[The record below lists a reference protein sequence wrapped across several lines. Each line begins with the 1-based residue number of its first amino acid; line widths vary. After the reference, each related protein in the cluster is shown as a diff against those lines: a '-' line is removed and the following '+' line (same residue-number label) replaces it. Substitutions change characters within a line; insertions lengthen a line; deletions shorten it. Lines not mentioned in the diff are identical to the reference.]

1 MNILDKFRYSK
12 DNPAQLN
19 IVLKG
24 NPYQKRIES
33 NKENLSKLLSTSVKV
48 SKEIFPNIAN
58 SLLPTN
64 CYFLILPRN
73 YNI

>member
-48 SKEIFPNIAN
+48 SKEISLPCHASPICNIPAIV
-58 SLLPTN
+58 L
-64 CYFLILPRN
+64 F
-73 YNI
+73 